1 MAVEKILDR
10 ASAEVD
16 LSRLE
21 RKETDLLRTLEA
33 MTNRHERFPNV
44 VTEQR
49 LTHLRAEHAGLRRR
63 ILELRAV
70 LLPVH
75 VSSGA

>member
-10 ASAEVD
+10 ASVEVD
-16 LSRLE
+16 LARLE
-21 RKETDLLRTLEA
+21 RQETDLLRTLEA

-49 LTHLRAEHAGLRRR
+49 LTHLRAEHAALRRR
-63 ILELRAV
+63 ILELRAL
-70 LLPVH
+70 LLPVQ
-75 VSSGA
+75 VASGA